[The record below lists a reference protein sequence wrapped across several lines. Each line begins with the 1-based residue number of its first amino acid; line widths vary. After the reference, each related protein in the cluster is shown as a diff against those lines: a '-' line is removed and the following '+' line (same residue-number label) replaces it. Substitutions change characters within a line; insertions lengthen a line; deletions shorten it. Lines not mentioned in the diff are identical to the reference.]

1 MSDRQNRKKI
11 GLVLGG
17 GGARGLA
24 HIGVLKVFEREG
36 IPIDCL
42 AGTSM
47 GGLIGAFYAHGAPVK
62 AIESEAIRLGKMSQL
77 IRFADPRISRMGAT
91 LKGTRIY
98 NYLGENLGASTT
110 FQDLKIPTILIASD
124 LITGQEVALSDGL
137 VIDAIRA
144 TISVPGVFV
153 PVSKDNLRLVD
164 GGVLNNV
171 PVDAAR
177 GLGADVVIAVNVLP
191 DFSKNRPGQPPI
203 IDAIEP
209 SYLPKGARDLWHVEM
224 VMISAMTRFRLD
236 LFKPEVLIEPNLP
249 SDISLLYG
257 FHRAEEVIRSGEE
270 AAEAALPAIET
281 LLA

>member
-1 MSDRQNRKKI
+1 MIDGSSRKKV

-24 HIGVLKVFEREG
+24 HIGVLKVLEREK

-47 GGLIGAFYAHGAPVK
+47 GGLIGAFFAYGTPVQ
-62 AIESEAIRLGKMSQL
+62 AIESEAVRLGKMSRL
-77 IRFADPRISRMGAT
+77 IKFADPRISRMGAT

-98 NYLGENLGASTT
+98 NYLSENLGAETT

-124 LITGQEVALSDGL
+124 LITGQEVTMSKGL

-144 TISVPGVFV
+144 TISVPGVFM
-153 PVSKDNLRLVD
+153 PVDLNNCRLVD

-177 GLGADVVIAVNVLP
+177 QLGADVVVAVNVLP
-191 DFSKNRPGQPPI
+191 DFSKNQPGKPPTTV
-203 IDAIEP
+203 ALEP

-236 LFKPEVLIEPNLP
+236 LFKPEILIEPILP
-249 SDISLLYG
+249 ADISLLYG
-257 FHRAEEVIRSGEE
+257 FHRAEEAILHGEQ
-270 AAEAALPAIET
+270 AAEQALPALRA